1 MERHVTFLF
10 FKNLATRR
18 EVFFLSVDEFQISK
32 STPGDDARC
41 GPIFG
46 RDNDKLV
53 SNNANATWD
62 SHCKLEI
69 VHKHPNSKFGI
80 DETKTFSSQP
90 INFQL
95 NEIEVYQK
103 RLE

>member
-1 MERHVTFLF
+1 MKREISTQKIRNFRNVTFLI
-10 FKNLATRR
+10 FKNFATRR

-32 STPGDDARC
+32 STPGDDARF

-69 VHKHPNSKFGI
+69 VHKHPNSKFGCLSRI
-80 DETKTFSSQP
+80 
-90 INFQL
+90 
-95 NEIEVYQK
+95 
-103 RLE
+103 

>member
-1 MERHVTFLF
+1 MW
-10 FKNLATRR
+10 
-18 EVFFLSVDEFQISK
+18 
-32 STPGDDARC
+32 
-41 GPIFG
+41 
-46 RDNDKLV
+46 
-53 SNNANATWD
+53 SNNANTTWD

-103 RLE
+103 RLELKINKWSYNFSTVRAIQNVQLN